1 MKLLQWMAAWHA
13 LWQRYLRIFLHF
25 WRVRKNLR
33 TDYYNQQEAQ
43 FLPAVLALQESPA
56 SPTLRWTGRILMSLV
71 AFFFLWTIFG
81 RIDIIVH
88 ATGKIIPS
96 SRTKT
101 IASIDVA
108 SVKALHV
115 VEGQTVKAGELLIE
129 LDSSSSDAEH
139 DKAADAVA
147 QARLQLARVSAL
159 RDAMTSGAS
168 PRLPQVQA
176 TTSAQWEAAQRQL
189 ESQYRDV
196 KSKLDRLDDEIARY
210 GAALPL
216 ARQLAEDYQSLL
228 ADNTV
233 SRHAWQEKEQA
244 RIDLQGQLADARNQR
259 SALIAQTLKEAHDEG
274 IDASKRIEAA
284 LQDQRR
290 AGEHSKLLKLVAPVS
305 GTVQQLNVH
314 TVGGVVPAA
323 QPLMQIVPQEAA
335 LEVEA
340 FLENKDIGFVQVG
353 QDASVKIEAFD
364 YTKYGTVPATVR
376 HVSHDAIED
385 EKRGLIY
392 ASKIVLARHTLAAE
406 GRTLALAPGMSVT
419 VEIRTGTRRVIE
431 YVLSP
436 LIRHQRESLNER

>member
-1 MKLLQWMAAWHA
+1 MAAWRA
-13 LWQRYLRIFLHF
+13 LWQRYLGIFLHF

-43 FLPAVLALQESPA
+43 FLPGVLALQESPA

-71 AFFFLWTIFG
+71 AFFFLWAIFG

-147 QARLQLARVSAL
+147 QARLQLARANAL
-159 RDAMTSGAS
+159 REAVASGAN
-168 PRLPQVQA
+168 PKLPQVPAA
-176 TTSAQWEAAQRQL
+176 TAAQWEAAQRQL

-196 KSKLDRLDDEIARY
+196 KSKLDRLDDEIVRY

-244 RIDLQGQLADARNQR
+244 RIELQGQLADARNQR

-274 IDASKRIEAA
+274 IDASKRIEAG

-335 LEVEA
+335 VEVEA

-353 QDASVKIEAFD
+353 QDAKVKIEAFD
-364 YTKYGTVPATVR
+364 YTRYGTVPATVR

-392 ASKIVLARHTLAAE
+392 ASKIVLSRHTLAAE

-436 LIRHQRESLNER
+436 LIRHQQESLNER

>member
-1 MKLLQWMAAWHA
+1 MKWFHWLAAWRDLWRRYHA
-13 LWQRYLRIFLHF
+13 VFSHF
-25 WRVRKNLR
+25 WKSRERLR
-33 TDYYNQQEAQ
+33 SDYYNQQEAD
-43 FLPAVLALQESPA
+43 FLPAALALQESPS
-56 SPTLRWTGRILMSLV
+56 SPTLRWTGRVLMCLV
-71 AFFFLWTIFG
+71 GFFFLWAIFG
-81 RIDIIVH
+81 RIDIIVQ
-88 ATGKIIPS
+88 ASGKVIPS

-115 VEGQTVKAGELLIE
+115 VEGQSVKAGELLIE

-139 DKAADAVA
+139 DKAADVAA
-147 QARLQLARVSAL
+147 QARLQLARTNAM
-159 RDAMTSGAS
+159 RDAVASGRS
-168 PRLPQVQA
+168 PSLPQVQA
-176 TTSAQWEAAQRQL
+176 SSAAQWQAAQRQL
-189 ESQYRDV
+189 ESQYRDF
-196 KSKLDRLDDEIARY
+196 KTKLDRLNDEIARY
-210 GAALPL
+210 AAALPL
-216 ARQLAEDYQSLL
+216 AEQLAHDYHSLL

-244 RIDLQGQLADARNQR
+244 RIELRGQLADARNQR
-259 SALIAQTLKEAHDEG
+259 AALIAQTLKEAHDEG

-305 GTVQQLNVH
+305 GTVQQLTVH

-335 LEVEA
+335 VEVEA
-340 FLENKDIGFVQVG
+340 FLENKDIGFVEVG
-353 QDASVKIEAFD
+353 QQAHVKIEAYD

-392 ASKIVLARHTLAAE
+392 ASKIVLGRNTLTAD
-406 GRTLALAPGMSVT
+406 GRTLLLSPGMSVT
-419 VEIRTGTRRVIE
+419 VEIRTGTRRVIQ

>member
-1 MKLLQWMAAWHA
+1 MAAWRA
-13 LWQRYLRIFLHF
+13 LWQRYLGIFLHC
-25 WRVRKNLR
+25 WRVRKSLR

-71 AFFFLWTIFG
+71 AFFFLWAIFG

-147 QARLQLARVSAL
+147 QARLQLARVNAL
-159 RDAMTSGAS
+159 REAMASGTS

-176 TTSAQWEAAQRQL
+176 ATSAQWEAAQRQL

-196 KSKLDRLDDEIARY
+196 KSKLDRLDDEMARY

-244 RIDLQGQLADARNQR
+244 RIELQGQLADARNQR

-335 LEVEA
+335 VEVEA

-392 ASKIVLARHTLAAE
+392 ASKIVLARSTLAAE
-406 GRTLALAPGMSVT
+406 GRTLALAPGMSVM

>member
-1 MKLLQWMAAWHA
+1 MAAWRA
-13 LWQRYLRIFLHF
+13 LWQRYLGIFLHF
-25 WRVRKNLR
+25 WSVRKNLR

-43 FLPAVLALQESPA
+43 FLPGVLALQESPA

-71 AFFFLWTIFG
+71 AFFFLWAIFG

-147 QARLQLARVSAL
+147 QARLQLARANAL
-159 RDAMTSGAS
+159 REAVASGAN
-168 PRLPQVQA
+168 PRLPQVPAA
-176 TTSAQWEAAQRQL
+176 TAAQWEAAQRQL

-196 KSKLDRLDDEIARY
+196 KSKLDRLDDEIVRY

-244 RIDLQGQLADARNQR
+244 RIELQGQLADARNQR

-274 IDASKRIEAA
+274 IDASKRIEAG

-335 LEVEA
+335 VEVEA

-353 QDASVKIEAFD
+353 QDAKVKIEAFD
-364 YTKYGTVPATVR
+364 YTRYGTVPATVR

-392 ASKIVLARHTLAAE
+392 ASKIVLSRHTLAAE

-436 LIRHQRESLNER
+436 LIRHQQESLNER

>member
-1 MKLLQWMAAWHA
+1 MKLLQWMAAWRA
-13 LWQRYLRIFLHF
+13 LWQRYLGIFLHC
-25 WRVRKNLR
+25 WRVRKSLR

-71 AFFFLWTIFG
+71 AFFFLWAIFG

-147 QARLQLARVSAL
+147 QARLQLARVNAL
-159 RDAMTSGAS
+159 REAMASGTS

-176 TTSAQWEAAQRQL
+176 ATSAQWEAAQRQL

-196 KSKLDRLDDEIARY
+196 KSKLDRLDDEMARY

-244 RIDLQGQLADARNQR
+244 RIELQGQLADARNQR

-335 LEVEA
+335 VEVEA

-392 ASKIVLARHTLAAE
+392 ASKIVLARSTLAAE
-406 GRTLALAPGMSVT
+406 GRTLALAPGMSVM

>member
-1 MKLLQWMAAWHA
+1 MKLLQWMAAWRA
-13 LWQRYLRIFLHF
+13 LWQRYLGIFLHF

-43 FLPAVLALQESPA
+43 FLPGVLALQESPA

-71 AFFFLWTIFG
+71 AFFFLWAIFG

-147 QARLQLARVSAL
+147 QARLQLARANAL
-159 RDAMTSGAS
+159 REAVASGAN
-168 PRLPQVQA
+168 PKLPQVPAA
-176 TTSAQWEAAQRQL
+176 TAAQWEAAQRQL

-196 KSKLDRLDDEIARY
+196 KSKLDRLDDEIVRY

-244 RIDLQGQLADARNQR
+244 RIELQGQLADARNQR

-274 IDASKRIEAA
+274 IDASKRIEAG

-335 LEVEA
+335 VEVEA

-353 QDASVKIEAFD
+353 QDAKVKIEAFD
-364 YTKYGTVPATVR
+364 YTRYGTVPATVR

-392 ASKIVLARHTLAAE
+392 ASKIVLSRHTLAAE

-436 LIRHQRESLNER
+436 LIRHQQESLNER

>member
-1 MKLLQWMAAWHA
+1 MAAWRA
-13 LWQRYLRIFLHF
+13 LWQRYLGIFLHF
-25 WRVRKNLR
+25 WSVRKNLR

-43 FLPAVLALQESPA
+43 FLPGVLALQESPA

-71 AFFFLWTIFG
+71 AFFFLWAIFG

-147 QARLQLARVSAL
+147 QARLQLARANAL
-159 RDAMTSGAS
+159 REAVASGAS
-168 PRLPQVQA
+168 PKLPQVPAA
-176 TTSAQWEAAQRQL
+176 TAAQWEAAQRQL

-196 KSKLDRLDDEIARY
+196 KSKLDRLDDEIVRY

-244 RIDLQGQLADARNQR
+244 RIELQGQLADARNQR

-274 IDASKRIEAA
+274 IDASKRIEAG

-335 LEVEA
+335 VEVEA

-353 QDASVKIEAFD
+353 QDAKVKIEAFD
-364 YTKYGTVPATVR
+364 YTRYGTVPATVR

-392 ASKIVLARHTLAAE
+392 ASKIVLSRHTLAAE

-436 LIRHQRESLNER
+436 LIRHQQESLNER

>member
-1 MKLLQWMAAWHA
+1 MKLLQWMAAWRA
-13 LWQRYLRIFLHF
+13 LWQRYLGIFLHF
-25 WRVRKNLR
+25 WRVRRRLR

-71 AFFFLWTIFG
+71 AFFFLWAIFG

-147 QARLQLARVSAL
+147 QARLQLARVNAL
-159 RDAMTSGAS
+159 REAMTSGAN
-168 PRLPQVQA
+168 PRLPQVEA
-176 TTSAQWEAAQRQL
+176 ATSAQWEATQRQL

-244 RIDLQGQLADARNQR
+244 RIELHGQLADARNQR

-305 GTVQQLNVH
+305 GTVQQLHVH

-323 QPLMQIVPQEAA
+323 QPLMQIVPQDAA
-335 LEVEA
+335 VEVEA
-340 FLENKDIGFVQVG
+340 FLENKDIGFVQIG